1 MKILMAPR
9 SYQEALTGIH
19 NSILDNIKTLLETR
33 DGYVYQPNTP
43 LIKLH
48 SLFGTPIIHE
58 MGIVNGVPMCK
69 TAMWGITS
77 HSVIC
82 KNTEWTR
89 IPEQD
94 LLNVYTE
101 LYSLLYEDD
110 SIR

>member
-1 MKILMAPR
+1 MKILTAPCK
-9 SYQEALTGIH
+9 YQEALGGI
-19 NSILDNIKTLLETR
+19 NDNILEDIKTLLEAWN
-33 DGYVYQPNTP
+33 GYKYCPNMP

-48 SLFGTPIIHE
+48 SIFGTPIIHE
-58 MGIVNGVPMCK
+58 MGIVDGVPMCK

-82 KNTEWTR
+82 KNNEWER